1 MIEAGGRRHS
11 QIYRRRECAVG
22 PFIAARKPKN
32 VGGTV
37 VPSRTLLIHSA
48 FTAVFAVMAVFAIA
62 TASGTTSAWFTPAVS
77 SQAYAASLIG
87 AVVVAIALAT
97 AAVGHLG
104 RLEDARRGIALRIAG
119 MPEAGLLPLGEAT
132 LVTAEAIKMMPP
144 SDEEVDDLLTALATP
159 VPGAPPGMEIEITGT
174 LVEVSAALTA
184 ARTRKELMKALLIE
198 RARVEEAREAAAPS
212 IAGPIIVALLFASA
226 AGAMLPGSDGF
237 AASHFQLNTGLI
249 LFLGYGWMFLV
260 LWAVLAL
267 AMLTARSSPD
277 GQKMVRSGK

>member
-1 MIEAGGRRHS
+1 MIEASGRRHS

-22 PFIAARKPKN
+22 PFIARRKPKN

-48 FTAVFAVMAVFAIA
+48 FAAAFRFMPVFAIA
-62 TASGTTSAWFTPAVS
+62 AASGTTSAWFSPAVS

-87 AVVVAIALAT
+87 AVVVAIALANT
-97 AAVGHLG
+97 AVSHLG

-119 MPEAGLLPLGEAT
+119 MPEADLLPAGEAT

-159 VPGAPPGMEIEITGT
+159 VPGAPPGIEIEVTGT

-184 ARTRKELMKALLIE
+184 ARARKELMKALLVE
-198 RARVEEAREAAAPS
+198 RARVELARASAAPS
-212 IAGPIIVALLFASA
+212 IPGPIGVAFLFAVA
-226 AGAMLPGSDGF
+226 AAARVPRAGTV
-237 AASHFQLNTGLI
+237 AASHFQFNTALL
-249 LFLGYGWMFLV
+249 LFLGYGWMFL
-260 LWAVLAL
+260 LLLAVLGL
-267 AMLTARSSPD
+267 SLLTNPSTLDPRKLVPPA
-277 GQKMVRSGK
+277 K

>member
-1 MIEAGGRRHS
+1 M
-11 QIYRRRECAVG
+11 
-22 PFIAARKPKN
+22 
-32 VGGTV
+32 
-37 VPSRTLLIHSA
+37 PSRPILVHSA
-48 FTAVFAVMAVFAIA
+48 FATVFAFIAIFAWA
-62 TASGTTSAWFTPAVS
+62 TAEGTTASWFSKDLS

-97 AAVGHLG
+97 ATVSHLG
-104 RLEDARRGIALRIAG
+104 RLEDARRGIALRIAE
-119 MPEAGLLPLGEAT
+119 MPEANLLPTGEAT
-132 LVTAEAIKMMPP
+132 LVTSEAITMMAP
-144 SDEEVDDLLTALATP
+144 SDEEVDDLLMTLATP
-159 VPGAPPGMEIEITGT
+159 VPGAPPRMEIEITGT

-198 RARVEEAREAAAPS
+198 RARVEAAREAAAPS

-226 AGAMLPGSDGF
+226 AGAMLPGSDAF

-277 GQKMVRSGK
+277 GQKTVRSGK

>member
-1 MIEAGGRRHS
+1 MIEASGRRHS

-22 PFIAARKPKN
+22 PFIARRKPKN

-48 FTAVFAVMAVFAIA
+48 FAAVFAVMAVFAIA
-62 TASGTTSAWFTPAVS
+62 TASGTTSAWFSPAVS

-97 AAVGHLG
+97 TAVSHLG

-119 MPEAGLLPLGEAT
+119 MPEADLLPAGEAT
-132 LVTAEAIKMMPP
+132 LVTAEASKMMPP

-159 VPGAPPGMEIEITGT
+159 VPGAPPGIEIEVTGT

-184 ARTRKELMKALLIE
+184 ARARKELMKALLVE
-198 RARVEEAREAAAPS
+198 RARVELARAAAAPS
-212 IAGPIIVALLFASA
+212 IAGPIVVALLFAVA
-226 AGAMLPGSDGF
+226 AGAVLPRGGTF
-237 AASHFQLNTGLI
+237 AAAHFPADTALL
-249 LFLGYGWMFLV
+249 LFLRYGGV
-260 LWAVLAL
+260 V
-267 AMLTARSSPD
+267 
-277 GQKMVRSGK
+277 

>member
-1 MIEAGGRRHS
+1 MKHRR
-11 QIYRRRECAVG
+11 
-22 PFIAARKPKN
+22 P
-32 VGGTV
+32 TL
-37 VPSRTLLIHSA
+37 PSRPILVHSA
-48 FTAVFAVMAVFAIA
+48 FAAVFAFIAIFAWA
-62 TASGTTSAWFTPAVS
+62 TAEGTTASWFSPDLS

-97 AAVGHLG
+97 ATVSHLG
-104 RLEDARRGIALRIAG
+104 RLEDARRGIALRIAE
-119 MPEAGLLPLGEAT
+119 MPEADLLPTGEAT
-132 LVTAEAIKMMPP
+132 LV
-144 SDEEVDDLLTALATP
+144 
-159 VPGAPPGMEIEITGT
+159 
-174 LVEVSAALTA
+174 
-184 ARTRKELMKALLIE
+184 
-198 RARVEEAREAAAPS
+198 
-212 IAGPIIVALLFASA
+212 ASA

>member
-1 MIEAGGRRHS
+1 MKRSTTCSRPSPRRC
-11 QIYRRRECAVG
+11 R
-22 PFIAARKPKN
+22 
-32 VGGTV
+32 
-37 VPSRTLLIHSA
+37 
-48 FTAVFAVMAVFAIA
+48 
-62 TASGTTSAWFTPAVS
+62 
-77 SQAYAASLIG
+77 
-87 AVVVAIALAT
+87 
-97 AAVGHLG
+97 
-104 RLEDARRGIALRIAG
+104 ARR
-119 MPEAGLLPLGEAT
+119 PEWRSRSPE
-132 LVTAEAIKMMPP
+132 P
-144 SDEEVDDLLTALATP
+144 SSK
-159 VPGAPPGMEIEITGT
+159 
-174 LVEVSAALTA
+174 VSAALTA

-198 RARVEEAREAAAPS
+198 RARVEAAREAAAPS